1 MPALGERGG
10 EEEREG
16 GKRRHTGFRSD
27 AFHEMI
33 VISWWN
39 FFFFPFCN
47 GVGNWNSIEGT
58 TFVEFFR

>member
-1 MPALGERGG
+1 MPALGEREG

-39 FFFFPFCN
+39 FFFFSFLQ
-47 GVGNWNSIEGT
+47 W
-58 TFVEFFR
+58 RW